1 MPQIT
6 EKYPLSENRNPLSN
20 LTGRATAHKYRG
32 HAIAPG
38 AEIKTRGRSG
48 EPHHPFPPNVESLA
62 SPGPGKLRTYAG
74 PDCLHSAI
82 VCTRRGSGFSRS
94 TFVRVLEL
102 AHSGVFSAHAPGF
115 TGGRRAPNLDDLA
128 RSCFA
133 KANTVIERL
142 RLLLRKASYNLR
154 GGFLVRPVTIA
165 LVLGCAGAVL
175 SWIEESNPSI
185 SNWAPRVLFF
195 SQGDPTVAQVILS
208 DIATSTM
215 TVVSIVFA
223 ILLMTLTLASMQ
235 FSPRIIVSFA
245 RDRVTQWTLGIFLGT
260 FLYCMAALPA
270 AHSRPTPFAPV
281 VTVMAAILLAI
292 LCVAL
297 LLFFIHHI
305 SQAISVN
312 HIVDR
317 IARETEAV
325 IDEVMPAPRRDI
337 HMETSDSA
345 VPPVWDAPLLND
357 AAGYIR
363 FVDLKQLLALAT
375 SHHLKI
381 QVVRRV
387 GQFVPAGTPL
397 VRVNKAD
404 RVSPEL
410 ASAFRGAFDLGPTR
424 TLQQDIEFG
433 VLQIVDIALK
443 AISPAVNDPTT
454 AVGCVDQLSR
464 ILIRFASREV
474 PEPRLYDLGGAARV
488 HIQWID
494 FEKLLESAFGQIRM
508 YSGSDVAVSLRLLRA
523 LSDIA
528 ITSQDASYRRMLLD
542 HGRRVVQGC
551 SKQMGGE
558 DLRNL
563 NVRLGELET
572 LVGNDK
578 GSPRAVLA
586 AGTRSV

>member
-1 MPQIT
+1 M
-6 EKYPLSENRNPLSN
+6 
-20 LTGRATAHKYRG
+20 
-32 HAIAPG
+32 
-38 AEIKTRGRSG
+38 
-48 EPHHPFPPNVESLA
+48 
-62 SPGPGKLRTYAG
+62 
-74 PDCLHSAI
+74 
-82 VCTRRGSGFSRS
+82 
-94 TFVRVLEL
+94 
-102 AHSGVFSAHAPGF
+102 
-115 TGGRRAPNLDDLA
+115 
-128 RSCFA
+128 
-133 KANTVIERL
+133 IERL
-142 RLLLRKASYNLR
+142 RLLFRKAIYNLR

-165 LVLGCAGAVL
+165 LALGGAGAVL

-185 SNWAPRVLFF
+185 SDWAPRVLFF
-195 SQGDPTVAQVILS
+195 SHGDPAVAQVILS

-270 AHSRPTPFAPV
+270 AHSRPAPFAPV
-281 VTVMAAILLAI
+281 VTVMGAIVLAM

-317 IARETEAV
+317 IATETEAV
-325 IDEVMPAPRRDI
+325 IDEVMPAPRRDVHI
-337 HMETSDSA
+337 QTSDST
-345 VPPVWDAPLLND
+345 VPPVWEASLPND
-357 AAGYIR
+357 VAGYIR
-363 FVDLKQLLALAT
+363 FIDLKQLLALAT
-375 SHHLKI
+375 SHHVRI
-381 QVVRRV
+381 QVFRRV

-397 VRVNKAD
+397 LRVNKAD
-404 RVSPEL
+404 RLSPQL
-410 ASAFRGAFDLGPTR
+410 ASAFRAAFDFGPTR

-474 PEPRLYDLGGAARV
+474 PEPRLYDLRGVARV

-494 FEKLLESAFGQIRM
+494 FERLLESAFGQVRM
-508 YSGSDVAVSLRLLRA
+508 YAKGDVAVSLRLMRA
-523 LSDIA
+523 FGDIA
-528 ITSQDASYRRMLLD
+528 ITSQDQAYRKLLID
-542 HGRRVVQGC
+542 YGRRVVEGC
-551 SKQMGGE
+551 SERMRAAELG
-558 DLRNL
+558 NL
-563 NVRLGELET
+563 NARLAELEK
-572 LVGNDK
+572 LAMVNK
-578 GSPRAVLA
+578 SVPQRVLA
-586 AGTRSV
+586 TGDRSVGT